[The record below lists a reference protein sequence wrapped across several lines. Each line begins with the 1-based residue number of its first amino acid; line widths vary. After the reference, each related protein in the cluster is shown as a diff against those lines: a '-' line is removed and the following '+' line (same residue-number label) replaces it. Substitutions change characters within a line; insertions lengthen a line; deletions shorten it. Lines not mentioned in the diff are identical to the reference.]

1 MRRLAFGL
9 LSMAVAVSACS
20 SPTAE
25 RRQLQPLPGVTT
37 PTTVPATAL
46 PMTTLPGDTVPGD
59 TVPATTVPG
68 DTVPPTTAGSTAST
82 APTTSTASP
91 PTGPRWAFGDFRS
104 VPQLGAEPVRG
115 SGCGADGTIG
125 DVIPDGWW
133 LGIVTSDS
141 ATRVQFDLVCV
152 YFGDAADALIAEC
165 QATAAGSTCTAYFD
179 ETFWPVNRNTR
190 GRTASKAG
198 SYQVEEVADL
208 CSVGQETRTG
218 GITAELD
225 WLLVENGTAVYLR
238 RGCGT
243 E

>member
-152 YFGDAADALIAEC
+152 YFGDAADA
-165 QATAAGSTCTAYFD
+165 QAFSFS
-179 ETFWPVNRNTR
+179 
-190 GRTASKAG
+190 ASGK
-198 SYQVEEVADL
+198 VADL